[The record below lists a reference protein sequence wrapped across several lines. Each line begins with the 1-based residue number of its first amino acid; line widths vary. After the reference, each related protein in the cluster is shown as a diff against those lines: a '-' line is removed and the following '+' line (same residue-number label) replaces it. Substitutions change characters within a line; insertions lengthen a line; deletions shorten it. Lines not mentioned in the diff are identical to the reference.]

1 MFAGRVSL
9 PVTWLHGELG
19 LRGQLPHV
27 ARGPGL
33 VSAART
39 EVRVLTVTILL
50 LILNIFFRAVSLDSS
65 SKARR
70 FLDILTST
78 GRSYFWT
85 SGFKTR
91 ASSTRS
97 GETVGWANGASTR
110 PRRGSYPW
118 SVFIL
123 I

>member
-1 MFAGRVSL
+1 M
-9 PVTWLHGELG
+9 E
-19 LRGQLPHV
+19 
-27 ARGPGL
+27 
-33 VSAART
+33 
-39 EVRVLTVTILL
+39 TVTILL
-50 LILNIFFRAVSLDSS
+50 FTLNIFFRAVSLDSS

-70 FLDILTST
+70 YLDILTST